1 MTENGPHVSNPKF
14 LNNGSPMSQTYD
26 EQSLQTIL
34 GVKVK
39 AIVQLGSCQLRM
51 KEILELGTGAIIQLD
66 QEASEPVGL
75 YLNDRLIA
83 MGEVIVIEDHLG
95 IKITELKMS

>member
-1 MTENGPHVSNPKF
+1 
-14 LNNGSPMSQTYD
+14 MSQTYD